1 MGFLGCNK
9 EKCCNSACFKMIRQV
24 AEIVHNW
31 AVEKYGEGYSLKG
44 GCVEASE
51 LMVKILHLLGCENA
65 KTVDGYV
72 RLDNPDDGEEAFEPH
87 VWVEIPC
94 GDEFLYADA
103 TAGQFN
109 YDMDAEH
116 AFAPVIVCKEYPY
129 GVTREKPDDV

>member
-31 AVEKYGEGYSLKG
+31 AVENYGEGYSLKG

-87 VWVEIPC
+87 VWVEIP
-94 GDEFLYADA
+94 
-103 TAGQFN
+103 
-109 YDMDAEH
+109 
-116 AFAPVIVCKEYPY
+116 V
-129 GVTREKPDDV
+129 GVNSCMPTQPLASLIMIWTLSTRLHLLLCVKNILMA

>member
-31 AVEKYGEGYSLKG
+31 AVENYGEGYSLKG

-65 KTVDGYV
+65 KLWTVMCGLITLMTAKRPLSPMSGLRFPV
-72 RLDNPDDGEEAFEPH
+72 GVNSCMPTQPLASLIMIWTLSTRLHLLLCVKNILMA
-87 VWVEIPC
+87 
-94 GDEFLYADA
+94 
-103 TAGQFN
+103 
-109 YDMDAEH
+109 
-116 AFAPVIVCKEYPY
+116 
-129 GVTREKPDDV
+129 

>member
-1 MGFLGCNK
+1 
-9 EKCCNSACFKMIRQV
+9 MIRQV

-31 AVEKYGEGYSLKG
+31 AVENYGEGYSLKG

-72 RLDNPDDGEEAFEPH
+72 RLDNPDDGEEAFEPMSGLRFP
-87 VWVEIPC
+87 VGVNSCMP
-94 GDEFLYADA
+94 
-103 TAGQFN
+103 TQPAGQFN

-116 AFAPVIVCKEYPY
+116 AFAPVYCV
-129 GVTREKPDDV
+129 